1 MEKVK
6 FNIGYQYLGA
16 EYGLIPFIDIKYMD
30 ENGRE
35 YDALENILLNKT
47 ENNQFLM
54 SEVEEETLKLIEKCS
69 SSATELSCAGIIDTT
84 GRSYVASKGSFSN
97 PLLEIP
103 SRITINHKYLLNQD
117 ISAQDKCSIISKMFL
132 NLYYN
137 SKKKNRIGFGSDDSK
152 SLDFGFF
159 YGDIDIKEMES
170 FSSNMEAM
178 LYTMMV
184 NHHNRRSDQFI
195 KEAKKRM

>member
-1 MEKVK
+1 MEKVN
-6 FNIGYQYLGA
+6 FNIGYQYLGV

-30 ENGRE
+30 EKGRE
-35 YDALENILLNKT
+35 YDALENILLNKM
-47 ENNQFLM
+47 ENNQFLR

-117 ISAQDKCSIISKMFL
+117 ISVQDKCSIISKMFL

-137 SKKKNRIGFGSDDSK
+137 SKKKNSISFGSDDSK

-159 YGDIDIKEMES
+159 YGDIDIKEMDS

-184 NHHNRRSDQFI
+184 NHNRRSDQFI
-195 KEAKKRM
+195 KEAEKRM

>member
-1 MEKVK
+1 MEKVN
-6 FNIGYQYLGA
+6 FNIGYQYLGV

-30 ENGRE
+30 EKGRE
-35 YDALENILLNKT
+35 YDALENILLNKM
-47 ENNQFLM
+47 ENNQFLR

-84 GRSYVASKGSFSN
+84 GRSYVAPKGSFSN

-117 ISAQDKCSIISKMFL
+117 ISVQDKCSIISKMFL

-137 SKKKNRIGFGSDDSK
+137 SKKKNSIGFGSDDSK

-159 YGDIDIKEMES
+159 YGDIDIKEMDS

-184 NHHNRRSDQFI
+184 NHNRRSDQFI
-195 KEAKKRM
+195 KEAEKRM

>member
-1 MEKVK
+1 MEKVN
-6 FNIGYQYLGA
+6 FNIGYQYLGV

-30 ENGRE
+30 EKGRE
-35 YDALENILLNKT
+35 YDALENILLNKM
-47 ENNQFLM
+47 ENNQFLR

-84 GRSYVASKGSFSN
+84 GRSYVAPKGSFSN

-103 SRITINHKYLLNQD
+103 SRITIKHKYLLNQD
-117 ISAQDKCSIISKMFL
+117 ISVQDKCSIISKMFL

-137 SKKKNRIGFGSDDSK
+137 SKKKNSIGFGSDDSK

-159 YGDIDIKEMES
+159 YGDIDIKEMDS

-184 NHHNRRSDQFI
+184 NHNRRSDQFI
-195 KEAKKRM
+195 KEAEKRM

>member
-1 MEKVK
+1 MEKVN
-6 FNIGYQYLGA
+6 FNIGYQYLGV

-30 ENGRE
+30 EKGRE
-35 YDALENILLNKT
+35 YDALENILLNKM
-47 ENNQFLM
+47 ENNQFLR
-54 SEVEEETLKLIEKCS
+54 SEVEEETLKLIEKC
-69 SSATELSCAGIIDTT
+69 T

-117 ISAQDKCSIISKMFL
+117 ISVQDKCSIISKMFL

-137 SKKKNRIGFGSDDSK
+137 SKKKNSIGFGSDDSK

-159 YGDIDIKEMES
+159 YGDIDIKEMDS

-184 NHHNRRSDQFI
+184 NHNRRSDQFI
-195 KEAKKRM
+195 KEAEKRM

>member
-1 MEKVK
+1 MEKVN
-6 FNIGYQYLGA
+6 FNIGYQYLGV

-30 ENGRE
+30 EKGRE
-35 YDALENILLNKT
+35 YDALENILLNKM
-47 ENNQFLM
+47 ENNQFLR

-84 GRSYVASKGSFSN
+84 GRSYVAPKGIFSN

-117 ISAQDKCSIISKMFL
+117 ISVQDKCSIISKMFL

-137 SKKKNRIGFGSDDSK
+137 SKKKNSIGFGSDDSK

-159 YGDIDIKEMES
+159 YGDIDIKEMDS

-184 NHHNRRSDQFI
+184 NHNRRSDQFI
-195 KEAKKRM
+195 KEAEKRM

>member
-1 MEKVK
+1 MEKVN
-6 FNIGYQYLGA
+6 FNIGYQYLGV

-30 ENGRE
+30 EKGRE
-35 YDALENILLNKT
+35 YDALENILLNKM
-47 ENNQFLM
+47 ENNQFLR

-117 ISAQDKCSIISKMFL
+117 ISVQDKCSIISKMFL

-137 SKKKNRIGFGSDDSK
+137 SKKKNSIGFGSDDSK

-159 YGDIDIKEMES
+159 YGDIDIKEMDS
-170 FSSNMEAM
+170 FSSNMEAI
-178 LYTMMV
+178 
-184 NHHNRRSDQFI
+184 RSVCFLLSLS
-195 KEAKKRM
+195 R

>member
-1 MEKVK
+1 MGKVN
-6 FNIGYQYLGA
+6 FNIGYQYLGV

-30 ENGRE
+30 EKGRE
-35 YDALENILLNKT
+35 YDALENILLNKM
-47 ENNQFLM
+47 ENNQFLR

-117 ISAQDKCSIISKMFL
+117 ISVQDKCSIISKMFL

-137 SKKKNRIGFGSDDSK
+137 SKKKNSIGFGSDDSK
-152 SLDFGFF
+152 SLAFGFF
-159 YGDIDIKEMES
+159 YGDIDIKEMDS

-184 NHHNRRSDQFI
+184 NHNRRSDQFI
-195 KEAKKRM
+195 KEAEKRM

>member
-1 MEKVK
+1 MEKVN
-6 FNIGYQYLGA
+6 FNIGYQYLGV

-30 ENGRE
+30 EKGRE
-35 YDALENILLNKT
+35 YDALENILLNKM
-47 ENNQFLM
+47 ENNQFLR

-117 ISAQDKCSIISKMFL
+117 ISVQDKCSIISKMFL

-137 SKKKNRIGFGSDDSK
+137 SKKKNSIGFGSDDSK

-159 YGDIDIKEMES
+159 YGDIDIKEMDS

>member
-1 MEKVK
+1 MEKVN
-6 FNIGYQYLGA
+6 FNIGYQYLGV

-30 ENGRE
+30 EKGRE
-35 YDALENILLNKT
+35 YDALENILLNKM
-47 ENNQFLM
+47 ENNQFLR

-84 GRSYVASKGSFSN
+84 GRSYVASKGTFSN

-117 ISAQDKCSIISKMFL
+117 ISVQDKCSIISKMFL

-137 SKKKNRIGFGSDDSK
+137 SKKKNSIGFGSDDSK

-159 YGDIDIKEMES
+159 YGDIDIKEMDS

-184 NHHNRRSDQFI
+184 NHNRRSDQFI
-195 KEAKKRM
+195 KEAEKRM

>member
-1 MEKVK
+1 MEKVN
-6 FNIGYQYLGA
+6 FNIGYQYLGV

-30 ENGRE
+30 EKGRE
-35 YDALENILLNKT
+35 YDALENILLNKM
-47 ENNQFLM
+47 ENNQFLR

-117 ISAQDKCSIISKMFL
+117 ISVQDKCSIISKMFL

-137 SKKKNRIGFGSDDSK
+137 SKKKNSIGFGSDDSK

-159 YGDIDIKEMES
+159 YGDIDIKEMDS

-195 KEAKKRM
+195 KEAEKRM

>member
-1 MEKVK
+1 MEKVN
-6 FNIGYQYLGA
+6 FNIGYQYLGV

-30 ENGRE
+30 EKGRE
-35 YDALENILLNKT
+35 YDALENILLNKM
-47 ENNQFLM
+47 ENNQFLR

-84 GRSYVASKGSFSN
+84 GRSYVAPKGTFSN

-117 ISAQDKCSIISKMFL
+117 ISVQDKCSIISKMFL

-137 SKKKNRIGFGSDDSK
+137 SKKKNSIGFGSDDSK

-159 YGDIDIKEMES
+159 YGDIDIKEMDS
-170 FSSNMEAM
+170 FFSNMEAM

-184 NHHNRRSDQFI
+184 NHNRRSDQFI
-195 KEAKKRM
+195 KEAEKRM

>member
-1 MEKVK
+1 MEKVN
-6 FNIGYQYLGA
+6 FNIGYQYLGV

-30 ENGRE
+30 EKGRE
-35 YDALENILLNKT
+35 YDALENILLNKM
-47 ENNQFLM
+47 ENNQFLR

-117 ISAQDKCSIISKMFL
+117 ISVQDKCSIISKMFL
-132 NLYYN
+132 NLYYKK
-137 SKKKNRIGFGSDDSK
+137 KKKNSIGFGSDDSK

-159 YGDIDIKEMES
+159 YGDIDIKEMDS

-184 NHHNRRSDQFI
+184 NHNRRSDQFI
-195 KEAKKRM
+195 KEAEKRM

>member
-1 MEKVK
+1 MEKVN
-6 FNIGYQYLGA
+6 FNIGYQYLGV

-30 ENGRE
+30 EKGRE
-35 YDALENILLNKT
+35 YDALENILLNKM
-47 ENNQFLM
+47 ENNQFLR

-117 ISAQDKCSIISKMFL
+117 ISVQDKCSIISKMFL
-132 NLYYN
+132 NL
-137 SKKKNRIGFGSDDSK
+137 
-152 SLDFGFF
+152 
-159 YGDIDIKEMES
+159 
-170 FSSNMEAM
+170 
-178 LYTMMV
+178 
-184 NHHNRRSDQFI
+184 
-195 KEAKKRM
+195 

>member
-1 MEKVK
+1 MEKVN
-6 FNIGYQYLGA
+6 FNIGYQYLGV

-30 ENGRE
+30 EKGRE
-35 YDALENILLNKT
+35 YDALENILLNKM
-47 ENNQFLM
+47 ENNQFLR

-84 GRSYVASKGSFSN
+84 GRSYVAPKGTFSN

-117 ISAQDKCSIISKMFL
+117 ISVQDKCSIISKMFL

-137 SKKKNRIGFGSDDSK
+137 SKKKNSIGFGSDDSK

-159 YGDIDIKEMES
+159 YGDIDIKEMDS

-184 NHHNRRSDQFI
+184 NHNRRSDQFI
-195 KEAKKRM
+195 KEAEKRM

>member
-1 MEKVK
+1 MEKVN
-6 FNIGYQYLGA
+6 FNIGYQYLGV

-30 ENGRE
+30 EKGRE
-35 YDALENILLNKT
+35 YDALENILLNKM
-47 ENNQFLM
+47 ENNQFLR

-117 ISAQDKCSIISKMFL
+117 ISVQDKCSIISKMFL

-137 SKKKNRIGFGSDDSK
+137 SKKKIVLV
-152 SLDFGFF
+152 LDQM
-159 YGDIDIKEMES
+159 I
-170 FSSNMEAM
+170 
-178 LYTMMV
+178 V
-184 NHHNRRSDQFI
+184 NHWILAFFMEILTLKKWIVFLQIWKQCFI
-195 KEAKKRM
+195 Q

>member
-1 MEKVK
+1 MEKVN
-6 FNIGYQYLGA
+6 FNIGYQYLGV

-30 ENGRE
+30 EKGRE
-35 YDALENILLNKT
+35 YDALENILLNKM
-47 ENNQFLM
+47 ENNQFLR

-117 ISAQDKCSIISKMFL
+117 ISVQDKCSIISKMFL

-137 SKKKNRIGFGSDDSK
+137 SKKKNSIGFGSDDSK

-159 YGDIDIKEMES
+159 YGDIDIKEMDS

-184 NHHNRRSDQFI
+184 NHNRRSDQFI
-195 KEAKKRM
+195 KEAEKRM